1 EEAGRKPHNTI
12 IELFKL
18 SGVSVASDAL
28 PFLGWLDMDGQIE
41 QMQKIAKEVDL
52 IAEKCLEE
60 HRQKRRLQTPTTA
73 ATVPRIYHDGN
84 DFMDVLLLVLDEE
97 KGDLFISYNRDTVEK
112 PRVWYVNS
120 ILISHTLVTLA
131 SLIKWTLLS
140 AGSDT
145 TSMLLTWAL
154 SVLLTPNINDLVYL
168 QAIINEKLGLY
179 PAGPLALPHEAIEDC
194 IVDGYK
200 VKAGTQFKPE
210 RFLPQVNGGAGG
222 EAAQFTP
229 FRSGRRI
236 CPGMNFAIQTL
247 HIVLARLFHAF
258 DFNDESSGLVI
269 DMTEGS
275 GISNHGQST
284 PLKVQP
290 CPSLPA
296 TQY

>member
-1 EEAGRKPHNTI
+1 MKKVIDEHFTDNDLNKEEEAGRKPHNTI

-131 SLIKWTLLS
+131 SLIKW
-140 AGSDT
+140 
-145 TSMLLTWAL
+145 
-154 SVLLTPNINDLVYL
+154 V
-168 QAIINEKLGLY
+168 
-179 PAGPLALPHEAIEDC
+179 
-194 IVDGYK
+194 
-200 VKAGTQFKPE
+200 
-210 RFLPQVNGGAGG
+210 
-222 EAAQFTP
+222 
-229 FRSGRRI
+229 
-236 CPGMNFAIQTL
+236 
-247 HIVLARLFHAF
+247 
-258 DFNDESSGLVI
+258 
-269 DMTEGS
+269 
-275 GISNHGQST
+275 
-284 PLKVQP
+284 
-290 CPSLPA
+290 
-296 TQY
+296 